1 MRKFLVENS
10 RTLSYN
16 IFRTNV
22 RFLFYIGEA
31 LLMDDKYKQLIID
44 MVKKINDVE
53 LLKRIYNLVSY
64 IYLNKADR

>member
-1 MRKFLVENS
+1 
-10 RTLSYN
+10 
-16 IFRTNV
+16 
-22 RFLFYIGEA
+22 
-31 LLMDDKYKQLIID
+31 MDDKYKQLIID